1 MQNQTEHLRLIR
13 NIQSDPPPPFPLFKK
28 KILRFKKI
36 TLIFFSH
43 SHDLIY
49 ITFYIK
55 FIILLFILLFLLP
68 LYAKRAQNLGNKS
81 IYLSRV
87 NFKFQTLSHMKFY

>member
-1 MQNQTEHLRLIR
+1 MQNQTEHLKLIR
-13 NIQSDPPPPFPLFKK
+13 NIQSDPPPPFPK
-28 KILRFKKI
+28 KILRFKKM

-68 LYAKRAQNLGNKS
+68 FYAKRAQNLEIKVS
-81 IYLSRV
+81 I
-87 NFKFQTLSHMKFY
+87 